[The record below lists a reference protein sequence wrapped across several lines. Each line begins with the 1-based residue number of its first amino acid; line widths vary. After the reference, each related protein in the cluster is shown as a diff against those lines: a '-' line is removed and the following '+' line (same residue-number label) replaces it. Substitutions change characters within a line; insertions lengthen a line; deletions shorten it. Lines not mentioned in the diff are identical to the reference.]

1 MKRRRQRVR
10 WYVLENSHEPDIPA
24 YLVAEVVAEID
35 DDGTTMLRDSP
46 VLCGDRNLLSRD
58 ELLASDEGRRALIA
72 WESGEDSAFE
82 EAARRLLATA
92 IAEDER
98 MFSTGSLGA

>member
-1 MKRRRQRVR
+1 MR
-10 WYVLENSHEPDIPA
+10 WYVLEDSQEPGVPPHI
-24 YLVAEVVAEID
+24 VAEVVAEMAED
-35 DDGTTMLRDSP
+35 ETFTLRESP
-46 VLCGDRNLLSRD
+46 VLCDDRNLVSRD
-58 ELLASDEGRRALIA
+58 ELLTTDEGRSALMA

-82 EAARRLLATA
+82 EATRRFMATA

>member
-1 MKRRRQRVR
+1 M
-10 WYVLENSHEPDIPA
+10 
-24 YLVAEVVAEID
+24 
-35 DDGTTMLRDSP
+35 
-46 VLCGDRNLLSRD
+46 
-58 ELLASDEGRRALIA
+58 A

-82 EAARRLLATA
+82 EATRRFMATA

>member
-1 MKRRRQRVR
+1 VR
-10 WYVLENSHEPDIPA
+10 WYVLENSHESDIPA
-24 YLVAEVVAEID
+24 HVLAEVVAEID

-98 MFSTGSLGA
+98 MFSTGSAGT